1 MYEVTYVKTEN
12 DKPSRL
18 LESVNSIRRTYYI
31 YLFIIRHT
39 FYNIFFYFGVVTT
52 NPIGK

>member
-18 LESVNSIRRTYYI
+18 FESVNSILDGYIIFI
-31 YLFIIRHT
+31 YLLLDTPFI
-39 FYNIFFYFGVVTT
+39 
-52 NPIGK
+52 